1 VTSFID
7 DIESNSLDA
16 MELVLAFDCSSN
28 AIVPDKASEMF
39 VTSAGLGRKTA
50 RLA

>member
-7 DIESNSLDA
+7 DLESNSLDA
-16 MELVLAFDCSSN
+16 MELILAFEGSFN
-28 AIVPDKASEMF
+28 VMIPDKAAEMF